1 MTYRKG
7 KLNIYDLSTLAI
19 VLALSTLFVVLPA
32 HSEGGDFLDS
42 ISKLEIKNP
51 SASEESTSVNQE
63 KDNRSKKVPLKQ
75 ETARKKINQNN
86 KTEASINAL
95 KKQNAELSAAAK
107 AAEKKRD
114 ETTRELSA
122 QIAVLKAQIGPQD
135 SAQKTSLD
143 ALTKKNAELTA
154 AVEAAQK
161 KLDDTTR
168 TLSVQIA
175 ALKTQSALRAQNA
188 QSENGQ
194 KNTISAL
201 TKKNAELTAAADAAQ
216 KKLDETTRTLSAQI
230 AVLKT
235 QNSQGESQQ
244 KVAFEA
250 LTKKNAELTAAAD
263 AAQKKLDETTRT
275 LSAQIAALKT
285 QNSQGESQQKV
296 AFEALTKK
304 NAELTAAA
312 EAAQKKLDETTRTLS
327 AQIAALKTQNS
338 QGESQQKV
346 AFEALTKKNAE
357 LTAAAEA
364 AQKKLDETTRTLSA
378 QIAALKTQNSQ
389 GESQQKVALE
399 ALTKKNAELTAAAE
413 AAQKKLDETTRTLSA
428 QIAALKTQNSQGES
442 QQKVALE
449 ALTKKNAE
457 LTAAAEAA
465 QKTRDNTTHLLSA
478 QITAADTAQKKYDAS
493 IFALNEKNKKLQ
505 STLDSLSIKEKV
517 INLADKSNKN
527 AYALGVFYLTQALSD
542 VNKMADNDVKLTPSA
557 LVSGFNDAYNKKIKI
572 KEDEIE
578 TIVNTL
584 NDQMS
589 SRYVDIEKRIMA
601 KIKGKKY
608 EILPN
613 GVYFVIEKKGKV
625 QYKVNESLSMNI
637 LEKKLDGTPILNTMN
652 STFVNN
658 KDIDPLIGKVL
669 SSGLKGGIVTL
680 YGQAGSL
687 YSTPP
692 TEINPDTLIS
702 ITFELQ
708 P

>member
-1 MTYRKG
+1 MTYLKG

-19 VLALSTLFVVLPA
+19 VLALFTLFVALPA

-51 SASEESTSVNQE
+51 SASEESNSVNQE

-86 KTEASINAL
+86 KTEATINAL

-122 QIAVLKAQIGPQD
+122 QIAALKAQITPQD

-201 TKKNAELTAAADAAQ
+201 TKKNAELTAVADAAQ
-216 KKLDETTRTLSAQI
+216 KKLDETTRM
-230 AVLKT
+230 
-235 QNSQGESQQ
+235 
-244 KVAFEA
+244 
-250 LTKKNAELTAAAD
+250 
-263 AAQKKLDETTRT
+263 
-275 LSAQIAALKT
+275 
-285 QNSQGESQQKV
+285 
-296 AFEALTKK
+296 
-304 NAELTAAA
+304 
-312 EAAQKKLDETTRTLS
+312 
-327 AQIAALKTQNS
+327 
-338 QGESQQKV
+338 
-346 AFEALTKKNAE
+346 
-357 LTAAAEA
+357 
-364 AQKKLDETTRTLSA
+364 
-378 QIAALKTQNSQ
+378 
-389 GESQQKVALE
+389 
-399 ALTKKNAELTAAAE
+399 
-413 AAQKKLDETTRTLSA
+413 LSA

-493 IFALNEKNKKLQ
+493 IFALNEKNQKLQ

-557 LVSGFNDAYNKKIKI
+557 LVSGFNDAYNKKLKI

-578 TIVNTL
+578 SIVNTL

-613 GVYFVIEKKGKV
+613 GVYFVIEKKGKS
-625 QYKVNESLSMNI
+625 QYKANESLSMNI

-687 YSTPP
+687 YSNPP
-692 TEINPDTLIS
+692 AEINPDTLIS
-702 ITFELQ
+702 ITFELI